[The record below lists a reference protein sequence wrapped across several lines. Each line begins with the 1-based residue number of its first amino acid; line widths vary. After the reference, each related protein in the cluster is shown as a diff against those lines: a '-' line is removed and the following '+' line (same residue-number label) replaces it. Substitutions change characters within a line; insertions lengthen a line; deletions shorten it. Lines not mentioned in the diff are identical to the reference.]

1 MKEKKI
7 IKTFFMI
14 LCILGIY
21 SYIPTE
27 AKTTCTTQEKNNLI
41 QLAYNVKFDYELS
54 DDQASGEGKRYYK
67 ITISNLTK
75 DVYVAYDVGI
85 YTYDEKST
93 TPGVVTIGSLFSSN
107 ETYYFK
113 MYASGETKCSGQFL
127 TTKMLRLPVYN
138 IYSEKE
144 ACKKYPNFN
153 LCDKNYAGNI
163 TDEQFNKELK
173 NYKDSLVVGEE
184 EKQTKKE
191 MSIVKKII
199 TLYTENLKISLPM
212 TALLILVIVIL
223 IRKIIKR
230 QKRTKIDI

>member
-1 MKEKKI
+1 MKEERI
-7 IKTFFMI
+7 IKTFLMI
-14 LCILGIY
+14 LCILSIY

-27 AKTTCTTQEKNNLI
+27 AKTTCTTQEKNTLI

-85 YTYDEKST
+85 YTYDETSA
-93 TPGVVTIGSLFSSN
+93 TPGVVTMGSLFSPN

-113 MYASGETKCSGQFL
+113 IYASEETKCSGQFL
-127 TTKMLRLPVYN
+127 TTKMLRLPIYN

-144 ACKKYPNFN
+144 ECKKYPNFK
-153 LCDKNYAGNI
+153 LCDKNYTGNI
-163 TDEQFNKELK
+163 TDEQFNRELK
-173 NYKDSLVVGEE
+173 NYQNSLASEP
-184 EKQTKKE
+184 EKESTEKETSIMKKVITIYTK
-191 MSIVKKII
+191 
-199 TLYTENLKISLPM
+199 NLKISLPI
-212 TALLILVIVIL
+212 TALLILVLIIL

-230 QKRTKIDI
+230 RKRTKINI